1 MTVEE
6 LIEKLS
12 KYDKDLEIVGI
23 RGSLELEYKQVTEV
37 VENGGAVI
45 EGTYVPEDIL
55 CECNCLI
62 YVLTDS
68 LGRVCI

>member
-1 MTVEE
+1 MTVAE

-37 VENGGAVI
+37 VENGGAI
-45 EGTYVPEDIL
+45 SLTTRGWKD
-55 CECNCLI
+55 
-62 YVLTDS
+62 VL
-68 LGRVCI
+68 RIN

>member
-1 MTVEE
+1 MTVAE

-37 VENGGAVI
+37 VVNGDAVSLTTT
-45 EGTYVPEDIL
+45 GWKD
-55 CECNCLI
+55 
-62 YVLTDS
+62 VL
-68 LGRVCI
+68 RIN

>member
-6 LIEKLS
+6 LIAKLS

-37 VENGGAVI
+37 VENGGAVS
-45 EGTYVPEDIL
+45 
-55 CECNCLI
+55 LI
-62 YVLTDS
+62 TTDWKDVL
-68 LGRVCI
+68 RIN

>member
-1 MTVEE
+1 MTVAE

-37 VENGGAVI
+37 EVVENSSAVS
-45 EGTYVPEDIL
+45 
-55 CECNCLI
+55 LI
-62 YVLTDS
+62 TTGWKDVL
-68 LGRVCI
+68 RIN

>member
-23 RGSLELEYKQVTEV
+23 RGSLELEYKQVTEAI
-37 VENGGAVI
+37 ENSGAVSLI
-45 EGTYVPEDIL
+45 TTGWTDDMFEGPINNE
-55 CECNCLI
+55 
-62 YVLTDS
+62 S
-68 LGRVCI
+68 LDEI

>member
-37 VENGGAVI
+37 VENGGAVSLTTT
-45 EGTYVPEDIL
+45 GWKD
-55 CECNCLI
+55 
-62 YVLTDS
+62 VL
-68 LGRVCI
+68 RIN